1 MFGTSG
7 ADRTPRD
14 NERKSYKYT
23 CYLSSFMRYNLIT
36 FTKVTQNDH
45 FAFEDKPARVLVLDL
60 VTLSIVVPQVTK
72 KFKIL

>member
-1 MFGTSG
+1 
-7 ADRTPRD
+7 
-14 NERKSYKYT
+14 
-23 CYLSSFMRYNLIT
+23 MRYNLIT